1 MQIGKL
7 ENASASYIDPTAKA
21 MRASAESASQ
31 AKAGVTSIPA
41 QPQAEDK
48 PNTAAGLLASKDVY
62 KLDISEE
69 GQALAAREKKTL
81 ADNKNVELLV
91 SGKGDDMTVSVLKDG
106 EIINT
111 VNCSYQP
118 AEVSRLHYNLLT
130 EGKEYES
137 LARNMRDI
145 EDSIVSVFELGKQG
159 DCGLSIYLDLQRL
172 GRALNA
178 YGHKQRED
186 IANGSDWY
194 LQNLSDRLDEMGQNH
209 PVVQRIRDMLNHTM
223 SGRDIDVESDK
234 FEEKAVKTWRE
245 YQTYI
250 GRLPEKEETKP
261 EDLFNDKFA
270 LYGYMQKLAR
280 WQAEHDAE
288 ILEELTSKG
297 DRKKEN
303 HTVGEVLRNTSLED
317 GLRAVNDNLHHY
329 RRSYYADGDTA
340 SLTEEQL
347 AKEKEENEKELSY
360 AAGYN
365 WNVICQKFLKENP
378 DMAEMLSKSGDPYVT
393 SWN

>member
-1 MQIGKL
+1 MLIGKI
-7 ENASASYIDPTAKA
+7 ENASASYIDPTAQA

-31 AKAGVTSIPA
+31 VKAGVTSIPA
-41 QPQAEDK
+41 QPQADDK
-48 PNTAAGLLASKDVY
+48 PNTAAELLESNGVY

-69 GQALAAREKKTL
+69 GQALAAMEKKTL
-81 ADNKNVELLV
+81 ADNKGVALAVN
-91 SGKGDDMTVSVLKDG
+91 GKGDDMIVSVLSLKDG
-106 EIINT
+106 EITNV
-111 VNCSYQP
+111 VNYSYKP
-118 AEVSRLHYNLLT
+118 AEVSTLHYNLLT

-145 EDSIVSVFELGKQG
+145 ESLVGFTFEYSGRYKDYIPNGSWL
-159 DCGLSIYLDLQRL
+159 YLNLRDL
-172 GRALNA
+172 GRVLNA

-194 LQNLSDRLDEMGQNH
+194 LQNLYDRLGAMDQNH
-209 PVVQRIRDMLNHTM
+209 PIVQRIREMLNYTM

-234 FEEKAVKTWRE
+234 FKEKVFKTWKE
-245 YQTYI
+245 YQTYT
-250 GRLPEKEETKP
+250 GQSPEEEKSKSK
-261 EDLFNDKFA
+261 DLFNEKFA

-288 ILEELTSKG
+288 LLEEMTGEG
-297 DRKKEN
+297 DGKKETN
-303 HTVGEVLRNTSLED
+303 GVGEVLRNTSLED

-347 AKEKEENEKELSY
+347 AKEKEENEKEFSY

-365 WNVICQKFLKENP
+365 WNVLCQKFLKENP
-378 DMAEMLSKSGDPYVT
+378 DMAEMLS
-393 SWN
+393 

>member
-7 ENASASYIDPTAKA
+7 ENASASYIDPMAKV
-21 MRASAESASQ
+21 MRASADSASQ
-31 AKAGVTSIPA
+31 GNADVMSIPA
-41 QPQAEDK
+41 QSQAEDK
-48 PNTAAGLLASKDVY
+48 PNTASELLESKDVY

-69 GQALAAREKKTL
+69 GQALAAMEKKTL
-81 ADNKNVELLV
+81 ADNKGVAPVVN
-91 SGKGDDMTVSVLKDG
+91 GKGDDMTISVLKDG
-106 EIINT
+106 EITNV
-111 VNCSYQP
+111 VNYSYKP
-118 AEVSRLHYNLLT
+118 AEDSMLHYDSIR
-130 EGKEYES
+130 EGAEYDT
-137 LARNMRDI
+137 LAHNMRDI
-145 EDSIVSVFELGKQG
+145 EYSIAFAFEMCGKQDKQGG
-159 DCGLSIYLDLQRL
+159 DVVLYWTLQHL

-194 LQNLSDRLDEMGQNH
+194 LQNLSDRLNEMDQNH
-209 PVVQRIRDMLNHTM
+209 PFVQRIRDMLNYTM
-223 SGRDIDVESDK
+223 SGRDIDVESDE
-234 FEEKAVKTWRE
+234 FYEKSVKTWRE

-250 GRLPEKEETKP
+250 GQSPEKEETKP
-261 EDLFNDKFA
+261 EDLFNEKFA

-288 ILEELTSKG
+288 LLEEMTGEG
-297 DRKKEN
+297 DGKKEN
-303 HTVGEVLRNTSLED
+303 HEVGEVLRNTSLED
-317 GLRAVNDNLHHY
+317 GLRAINDNLHHY

-365 WNVICQKFLKENP
+365 WNVLCQKFLKENP
-378 DMAEMLSKSGDPYVT
+378 DMAEMLS
-393 SWN
+393 

>member
-7 ENASASYIDPTAKA
+7 DNASASYIDPTAKA

-31 AKAGVTSIPA
+31 GKADVMSIPA
-41 QPQAEDK
+41 QSQAEDK
-48 PNTAAGLLASKDVY
+48 PNTAAELLESKGVY

-69 GQALAAREKKTL
+69 GQALAAMEKKPL
-81 ADNKNVELLV
+81 ADNKGVAPVVN
-91 SGKGDDMTVSVLKDG
+91 GKGDDMTISVLKDG
-106 EIINT
+106 EITNV
-111 VNCSYQP
+111 VNYSYKP
-118 AEVSRLHYNLLT
+118 AEDSMLHYDSIR
-130 EGKEYES
+130 EGAEYDT
-137 LARNMRDI
+137 LAHNMRDI
-145 EDSIVSVFELGKQG
+145 EYSIAFAFEMCGKQDKQGG
-159 DCGLSIYLDLQRL
+159 DVVLYWTLQHL

-194 LQNLSDRLDEMGQNH
+194 LQNLSDRLNEMDQNH
-209 PVVQRIRDMLNHTM
+209 PFVQRIRDMLNYTM
-223 SGRDIDVESDK
+223 SGRDIDVESDE
-234 FEEKAVKTWRE
+234 FYEKSVKTWRE

-250 GRLPEKEETKP
+250 GQSPEKEETKP
-261 EDLFNDKFA
+261 EDLFNEKFA

-288 ILEELTSKG
+288 LLEEMTGEG
-297 DRKKEN
+297 DGKKEN

-317 GLRAVNDNLHHY
+317 GLRAINDNLHHY
-329 RRSYYADGDTA
+329 LRSYYADGDTA

-365 WNVICQKFLKENP
+365 WNVLCQKFLKENP
-378 DMAEMLSKSGDPYVT
+378 DMAEMLS
-393 SWN
+393 

>member
-1 MQIGKL
+1 MLIGKL
-7 ENASASYIDPTAKA
+7 DNVSASYIDPAAKA
-21 MRASAESASQ
+21 MRAPAESASQ
-31 AKAGVTSIPA
+31 AKADVTSIPA

-48 PNTAAGLLASKDVY
+48 PNTAAELLESNGVY

-69 GQALAAREKKTL
+69 GQALAAMEKKTL
-81 ADNKNVELLV
+81 ADNKGVALVV

-106 EIINT
+106 EITNV
-111 VNCSYQP
+111 VNCSYKP
-118 AEVSRLHYNLLT
+118 AEDFALHYNLIT
-130 EGKEYES
+130 EGREYEP
-137 LARNMRDI
+137 LVRNMCDI
-145 EDSIVSVFELGKQG
+145 ESLIGFTFEYSGAYK
-159 DCGLSIYLDLQRL
+159 DYLKEGAWLYDNLQKL

-194 LQNLSDRLDEMGQNH
+194 LQNLYDRLGAMDQNH
-209 PVVQRIRDMLNHTM
+209 PIVQRIRDMLNYTM

-234 FEEKAVKTWRE
+234 FQEKVYKTWKE
-245 YQTYI
+245 YQTYT
-250 GRLPEKEETKP
+250 GQSPEEEKSKSK
-261 EDLFNDKFA
+261 DLFDEKFA
-270 LYGYMQKLAR
+270 LYGYMQKLVR

-288 ILEELTSKG
+288 LLEELTGEG
-297 DRKKEN
+297 DGKKEN
-303 HTVGEVLRNTSLED
+303 QGVGEILRNTSLED

-365 WNVICQKFLKENP
+365 WNVLCQKFLKENP
-378 DMAEMLSKSGDPYVT
+378 DMAEMLS
-393 SWN
+393 

>member
-7 ENASASYIDPTAKA
+7 DNASASYIDPTAKA

-31 AKAGVTSIPA
+31 GKADVMSIPA
-41 QPQAEDK
+41 QSQAEDK
-48 PNTAAGLLASKDVY
+48 PNTAAELLESNGVY

-69 GQALAAREKKTL
+69 GQALAAMEKQTL
-81 ADNKNVELLV
+81 ANNKNLQLVV
-91 SGKGDDMTVSVLKDG
+91 SGKGDDMIVSVLKDG
-106 EIINT
+106 EITNV
-111 VNCSYQP
+111 VNCSYKP
-118 AEVSRLHYNLLT
+118 AEDSALHYNLIT
-130 EGKEYES
+130 EGREYEP
-137 LARNMRDI
+137 LVRNMRDI
-145 EDSIVSVFELGKQG
+145 ESLIGFIFENSGRYKDYIPNGSWLY
-159 DCGLSIYLDLQRL
+159 DHLQKL

-194 LQNLSDRLDEMGQNH
+194 LQNLYDRLGAMDQNH
-209 PVVQRIRDMLNHTM
+209 PIVQRIRDMLNYTM

-234 FEEKAVKTWRE
+234 FKEKVFKTWKE
-245 YQTYI
+245 YQTYT
-250 GRLPEKEETKP
+250 GQSPEEEKSKSK
-261 EDLFNDKFA
+261 DLFNEKFA

-288 ILEELTSKG
+288 LLEEMTGEG
-297 DRKKEN
+297 DGKKEN

-317 GLRAVNDNLHHY
+317 GLRAINDNLHHY
-329 RRSYYADGDTA
+329 LRSYYADGDTA

-365 WNVICQKFLKENP
+365 WNVLCQKFLKENP
-378 DMAEMLSKSGDPYVT
+378 DMAEMLS
-393 SWN
+393 